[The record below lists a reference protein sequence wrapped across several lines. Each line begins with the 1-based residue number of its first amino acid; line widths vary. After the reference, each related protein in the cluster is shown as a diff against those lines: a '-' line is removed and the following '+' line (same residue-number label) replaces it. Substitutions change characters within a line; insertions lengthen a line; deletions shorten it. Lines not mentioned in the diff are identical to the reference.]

1 VVKAL
6 ADPLVGVSRTRTKP
20 SLHLR
25 LGVAGHHVHD
35 AVEQGD
41 HFSLPLE
48 AIVIDDQLPL
58 DADGKPV
65 LGSKRYQQ
73 IVRQV
78 RGRSPDLIQELCRG
92 WERDE
97 QLRELIWPRLLGY
110 LERDTASER
119 RKARAQAFEAA
130 SRIPGFVDLWGK
142 PHSLHDIIGA
152 SPHVRVLVERRA
164 RELPDQLA
172 GELILQVGPAE
183 FACLSAH
190 LEVVVLDEQ
199 WEAELERLRWL
210 ATAPLVERPNIDEVA
225 LCYRKAVVG
234 GGLECELWV
243 PRAHSPL
250 TDEPRP
256 QVEFVVD
263 GRRIARA
270 ALLELCPCAGI
281 VRGAG
286 LVTRGPKIALDK
298 RQRTSLLRQVL
309 ILYVELAHA
318 VGKSRL
324 PGKDHERALAYL
336 AWVDHRFA
344 LESEELAEVFGVGKH
359 GAELRSLVA
368 KVVPPTLRDTL
379 KRRSVEREPVESERP
394 LTPEPAPAPIAPAP
408 RLGPEPEPAPP
419 EPRPSASPSERLLVA
434 ISEQLRWARARHGN
448 LLDELRLAHLELR
461 AGDGAAIVQVQPAGI
476 VLDASH
482 PLIRRLLGQQP
493 HDRFDL
499 AFAVAAVYTQ
509 MNHVAEQ
516 ITDDDEREFVAQLA
530 ETLALSLQADP
541 PAAPR

>member
-1 VVKAL
+1 
-6 ADPLVGVSRTRTKP
+6 
-20 SLHLR
+20 
-25 LGVAGHHVHD
+25 
-35 AVEQGD
+35 
-41 HFSLPLE
+41 
-48 AIVIDDQLPL
+48 
-58 DADGKPV
+58 
-65 LGSKRYQQ
+65 
-73 IVRQV
+73 
-78 RGRSPDLIQELCRG
+78 
-92 WERDE
+92 
-97 QLRELIWPRLLGY
+97 
-110 LERDTASER
+110 
-119 RKARAQAFEAA
+119 
-130 SRIPGFVDLWGK
+130 
-142 PHSLHDIIGA
+142 
-152 SPHVRVLVERRA
+152 
-164 RELPDQLA
+164 
-172 GELILQVGPAE
+172 
-183 FACLSAH
+183 
-190 LEVVVLDEQ
+190 
-199 WEAELERLRWL
+199 
-210 ATAPLVERPNIDEVA
+210 
-225 LCYRKAVVG
+225 
-234 GGLECELWV
+234 
-243 PRAHSPL
+243 
-250 TDEPRP
+250 
-256 QVEFVVD
+256 
-263 GRRIARA
+263 
-270 ALLELCPCAGI
+270 
-281 VRGAG
+281 
-286 LVTRGPKIALDK
+286 
-298 RQRTSLLRQVL
+298 
-309 ILYVELAHA
+309 
-318 VGKSRL
+318 
-324 PGKDHERALAYL
+324 
-336 AWVDHRFA
+336 
-344 LESEELAEVFGVGKH
+344 VFGVGKH